1 MPTLRV
7 AAAILVVLLT
17 APIALSSS
25 QDDQKEIL
33 GYKLSTPVANKLLS
47 ALPEMNKHLISLPN
61 WQSRVARSMNQSLG
75 EITRDTEQDPKAMV
89 ILKKNGLTAKEYVV
103 GIPALRMA
111 LMAVSLQPADAKKL
125 GIAASP
131 ENIAFAK
138 ANSKELKSKL
148 DAADGL
154 LVRR

>member
-1 MPTLRV
+1 MPTFRV
-7 AAAILVVLLT
+7 PAAILVMLFTASLT
-17 APIALSSS
+17 LSSS

-33 GYKLSTPVANKLLS
+33 NYKLSTPVANKLLS
-47 ALPEMNKHLISLPN
+47 ALPEMNKYLISLPN

-75 EITRDTEQDPKAMV
+75 EMTRDTEQDPKAV
-89 ILKKNGLTAKEYVV
+89 AILKKNGLTAREYVV

-111 LMAVSLQPADAKKL
+111 LMAVSLPPADAKKL

-131 ENIAFAK
+131 ENVAFAK